1 MAFEPTSAG
10 DTSSDCTCR
19 RQNASQVDLL
29 LPEGAFRADYLEAE
43 RVKKVIG
50 VIPTRM
56 AATRLPGKPLLLIAG
71 KPMIQWVWERASQ
84 ARSLDALYIATPDPE
99 IIQTAQAFGAE
110 ALLTSYAHRS
120 GTDRLAEVARLTDG
134 QIYVNIQGDEPLLQP
149 EAIDRAVAQL
159 LEDPTVMMSSL
170 YTEAQPSE
178 YDQPSIVKVVLDQQG
193 YALYFSRSRI
203 PYPRES
209 TDLPVWKHIGLYV
222 FRRELLLQFA
232 EWTPTPLECTESLE
246 QLRVLEHGYRIRL
259 RARACDSGKSPQFPV
274 ENRTTL

>member
-1 MAFEPTSAG
+1 M
-10 DTSSDCTCR
+10 
-19 RQNASQVDLL
+19 
-29 LPEGAFRADYLEAE
+29 
-43 RVKKVIG
+43 KKVIG

-56 AATRLPGKPLLLIAG
+56 AATRLPGKPLLPIAG

-99 IIQTAQAFGAE
+99 IIQTAQAFGAV
-110 ALLTSYAHRS
+110 ALLTSHAHRS

-149 EAIDRAVAQL
+149 EAIDRAIAPL
-159 LEDPTVMMSSL
+159 LEDSTLMMSSL
-170 YTEAQPSE
+170 YTEAHPSE

-232 EWTPTPLECTESLE
+232 EWMPTPLECTESLE
-246 QLRVLEHGYRIRL
+246 QLRVLEHGYRIRMVYFEHAPIAVDTETDFARV
-259 RARACDSGKSPQFPV
+259 RAIL
-274 ENRTTL
+274 ENPPNSL

>member
-1 MAFEPTSAG
+1 
-10 DTSSDCTCR
+10 
-19 RQNASQVDLL
+19 
-29 LPEGAFRADYLEAE
+29 
-43 RVKKVIG
+43 VKKVIG

-149 EAIDRAVAQL
+149 EAIDRAVAPL

-246 QLRVLEHGYRIRL
+246 QLRVLEHGYRIRMVYFE
-259 RARACDSGKSPQFPV
+259 RAPIAVDTETDFARVRAIL
-274 ENRTTL
+274 ENLPNSL

>member
-1 MAFEPTSAG
+1 M
-10 DTSSDCTCR
+10 
-19 RQNASQVDLL
+19 
-29 LPEGAFRADYLEAE
+29 
-43 RVKKVIG
+43 KKVIG

-149 EAIDRAVAQL
+149 EAIDRAVAPL

-246 QLRVLEHGYRIRL
+246 QLRVLEHGYRIRMVYFE
-259 RARACDSGKSPQFPV
+259 RAPIAVDTETDFARVRAIL
-274 ENRTTL
+274 ENLPNSL